1 MKRRDFLKI
10 GLAAGIAPFISD
22 RLSIAQDSGNVLMK
36 SQPNIVLL
44 FADDAGYADFGF
56 QGSRHFKTLHLDRL
70 AQSGVRLSQLYVTA
84 SVCGP
89 SRAGM
94 LTGIYQQRFGFE
106 ENNVPGIMSKS
117 GATGEDMGLPLEI
130 PTMGNHLQ
138 QLGYRTAVFGKWHLG
153 EADRFHPLKRGFD
166 EFYGFRGG
174 ARSFYA
180 YPPNR
185 KQNRG
190 RLMERGFLDFK
201 EHKGYLTDVLA
212 DEACAFIERNRDKP
226 FFAYVSFNAV
236 HLPMETDP
244 KDKDE
249 FAQLEGK
256 RRKVAQMTLSLDRA
270 CGQIVNKLKKLGL
283 DENTLVVFTNDN
295 GGPTDRNTSSNYPFS
310 GIKATH
316 LEGGIRVPGI
326 VVWPGKLPT
335 GSVYEKPV
343 STLDLLPTFV
353 EAAGGDALAIEGL
366 DGVDLVPYIRR
377 VKNEIPHQ
385 TLYWKKENR
394 GTIRDGD
401 WKMMRF
407 PDRPAELYNIAEDP
421 AEQNNLAV
429 AHPEKMKALFKK
441 LFEWELELERPL
453 FQLRRDEERWS
464 AERFDAYRKP
474 PPETF

>member
-10 GLAAGIAPFISD
+10 GLAAGIVPFISD
-22 RLSIAQDSGNVLMK
+22 RQSIAQDSGNVLTK

-56 QGSRHFKTLHLDRL
+56 QGSRHFKTPYLDRL
-70 AQSGVRLSQLYVTA
+70 AESGVRLSQFYVTA

-190 RLMERGFLDFK
+190 RMMERGFLNFK
-201 EHKGYLTDVLA
+201 EHEGYLTDVLA

-236 HLPMETDP
+236 HLPMDTDP

-249 FAQLEGK
+249 FPLLEGK
-256 RRKVAQMTLSLDRA
+256 RRKVAQMTLSLNRA
-270 CGQIVNKLKKLGL
+270 CGQILDKLKELGL
-283 DENTLVVFTNDN
+283 YEDTLIVFTNDN
-295 GGPTDRNTSSNYPFS
+295 GGPTDRNASSNYPFS

-326 VVWPGKLPT
+326 VAWPGKLPR

-343 STLDLLPTFV
+343 STLDLLPIFIK
-353 EAAGGDALAIEGL
+353 AAGGDPLAIEGL
-366 DGVDLVPYIRR
+366 DGVDLVPYLRG
-377 VKNEIPHQ
+377 VKTGIPHQ

-407 PDRPAELYNIAEDP
+407 PDRPAELYSIAEDP
-421 AEQNNLAV
+421 AEQVNLAAV
-429 AHPEKMKALFKK
+429 HPEKMETLFKK
-441 LFEWELELERPL
+441 LFAWELELERPL
-453 FQLRRDEERWS
+453 FQLRRVEEHWS